1 MNIKLRDFSIGFLC
15 CSLNI
20 VAQEDT
26 QPEIQ
31 IVNPNA
37 MFLQQ
42 QRALPPAAVIERGE
56 TLYQVNCRLCHGL
69 DLRGGD
75 QGGSNLLRSEVV
87 LIDIAGESIG
97 EVITEGQGSMP
108 TFDNFSNEDL
118 AAIAGY
124 IHSIKFES
132 EGQGS
137 TPPVNYDLDIL
148 VGDAAAGERY
158 FNRECS
164 SCHSVTGDLSG
175 IATRIPDDYIMQNTW
190 VAGGRRQ
197 AGRGGVQTTITVTTE
212 GGKTITGR
220 LLRYDDFFVSLRTED
235 GAYQSF
241 SRRGDS
247 PRVNLDDPLYRH
259 RELWSELSDS
269 DIHDI
274 TAYLETIK

>member
-1 MNIKLRDFSIGFLC
+1 MNIKLKVSSIVLLS
-15 CSLNI
+15 CSFH
-20 VAQEDT
+20 VSAQDT
-26 QPEIQ
+26 QPEIE
-31 IVNPNA
+31 IANPNA

-42 QRALPPAAVIERGE
+42 QRVLPPEGVIEYGE
-56 TLYQVNCRLCHGL
+56 TLYQVNCRLCHGP

-75 QGGSNLLRSEVV
+75 QGGSNLLRSDVV
-87 LIDIAGESIG
+87 LIDISGESIG

-108 TFDNFSNEDL
+108 TFDNFSNEDI

-137 TPPVNYDLDIL
+137 TPPVDYDLDIL
-148 VGDAAAGERY
+148 VGDSAAGEQY
-158 FNRECS
+158 FNRECA

-175 IATRIPDDYIMQNTW
+175 IATRIPNDYIMQNTW

-197 AGRGGVQTTITVTTE
+197 AGRGGVQTTVTVITQ
-212 GGKTITGR
+212 GGETVAGR
-220 LLRYDDFFVSLRTED
+220 LLRYDDFFVSLRTQD
-235 GAYQSF
+235 GTYHSF

>member
-1 MNIKLRDFSIGFLC
+1 MKKGLKVFSVVLLLGSFH
-15 CSLNI
+15 
-20 VAQEDT
+20 VAAQNT
-26 QPEIQ
+26 QPEIE
-31 IVNPNA
+31 IANPNA

-42 QRALPPAAVIERGE
+42 QRALPPTEVIEQGE
-56 TLYQVNCRLCHGL
+56 ALYQVNCRLCHGP
-69 DLRGGD
+69 DLRGGE
-75 QGGSNLLRSEVV
+75 QGGSNLLRSDIV
-87 LIDIAGESIG
+87 LVDIAGESIG
-97 EVITEGQGSMP
+97 RVVTEGQGSMP
-108 TFDNFSNEDL
+108 TFTDFSNDDI

-137 TPPVNYDLDIL
+137 TPPVDYDLDIL
-148 VGDAAAGERY
+148 VGDAESGERY
-158 FNRECS
+158 FNQECA

-197 AGRGGVQTTITVTTE
+197 AGRGGVQTMVTVTTP
-212 GGKTITGR
+212 GGETVSGR
-220 LLRYDDFFVSLRTED
+220 LLRYDNFFVSLRTDE
-235 GAYQSF
+235 GAYRSF

-247 PRVNLDDPLYRH
+247 PQVELDDPLYRH

-269 DIHDI
+269 TIHDV